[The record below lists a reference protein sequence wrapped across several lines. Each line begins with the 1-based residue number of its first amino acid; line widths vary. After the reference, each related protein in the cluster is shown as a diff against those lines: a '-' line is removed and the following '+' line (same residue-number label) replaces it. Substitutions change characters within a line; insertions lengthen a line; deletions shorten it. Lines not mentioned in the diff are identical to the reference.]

1 MTNYIRDV
9 DLTVDSN
16 LVWRPAK
23 TGEPVFRLIV
33 GKAPSGR
40 AKCRKCSQQIQLG
53 DLRCGIPIKH
63 SMGVHGRISAWQHL
77 NCTRLASEELN
88 GLKVEEVIHGL
99 SAFSPS
105 TQETIIQEVISNKIP
120 EHLIALDPTDLPK
133 RGKLEEVVPPKGLLQ
148 HLLPYQK
155 EGLGWMIEQEK
166 SAYKGGILA
175 DEMGMGKTIQVIAL
189 LLAHRVSGPTL
200 VVCPVSS
207 MMQWKTEIEQHVA
220 ANAFLVKIVSKSSFT
235 SAEEMEK
242 ADIVLT
248 TYPMLEHA
256 WRSLVTALKV
266 TCKYCGLSFL
276 PRQLVVHNKYFCGP
290 LAAKTV
296 KQMKR
301 ERNERSSNAGLKS
314 RRVQSAETIAKG
326 LRSLHVNVEEEIR
339 GESGEGGSQSSPVD
353 ESVNDSSPKKTIM
366 GPIGMYQELMR
377 EAGRKVRSRWEGR
390 LRHRRISESD
400 SGEDSNSDE
409 TATSDSEG
417 STESVDSED
426 EKEIKSAEIEIEKM
440 EEESRQRRFFLFTC
454 EKCKFQKL
462 RFPFCPMTG
471 QHHVISDE
479 LRHEI
484 QTDTG
489 GDDVNLQE
497 SPFHKINWARI
508 VLDEA
513 HRIKER
519 TTSTARSAFGLTAE
533 YRWCLTGTPLQNRVG
548 DVYSLLRFL
557 RLKPY
562 SNYFCSA
569 DGCSCSSLSHPFSG
583 TSLRQCV
590 FCGHSPLQHYAYF
603 NKHILNPITRYGYI
617 GDGRLGMIQLHDI
630 FSRIMLRRTK
640 RERADDLHLPSLT
653 VEKVYINLTEEERN
667 FYESLYKKST
677 VEFNTFVS
685 KGTVLHNYAHIFQLL
700 SRLRQALDH
709 PLLVIRGMDVGDVHY
724 REGLCG
730 ICGEGLEGEGTIK
743 VDPCNH
749 GFHRVCLGQYL
760 ECAPEKKFHCP
771 ICFVTINVD
780 LRQLRLEE
788 DDDDAEKVFRAALPP
803 ELEDEEAIQDENDT
817 DALQG
822 NTAVDSSSP
831 SSAGIFGT
839 RSSPTGNGKSKAKA
853 GVLARLDTS
862 KPLIGSKLHAI
873 VQYILEIPKGEK
885 VIVFS
890 QFGEMLDLTQYAM
903 ERQRIKAVKLCG
915 SLSLSQRQ
923 SVLLAFQNEP
933 SVQAILISLKAGGEG
948 LNLQNANHVILIDPW
963 WNPAVEMQAVQRAHR
978 IGQRKP
984 VHAVRYVTRNSV
996 EERMTELQEKKML
1009 VFEGTV
1015 DGTVTSLKK
1024 LTSEDL
1030 QFLFTR

>member
-1 MTNYIRDV
+1 MTNYIRDI

-23 TGEPVFRLIV
+23 PGETVYHLIV

-40 AKCRKCSQQIQLG
+40 AKCRKCSQQIHLG
-53 DLRCGIPIKH
+53 ELRCGIPIKH

-77 NCTRLASEELN
+77 GCTRLEKDQLN
-88 GLKVEEVIHGL
+88 GLNIAEVIYGL
-99 SAFSPS
+99 SAFTPLV
-105 TQETIIQEVISNKIP
+105 QECILQEVISKKIP
-120 EHLIALDPTDLPK
+120 EHLIALDPTDFVK
-133 RGKLEEVVPPKGLLQ
+133 RGKLEEGTPPSGLLQ

-155 EGLGWMIEQEK
+155 EGLQWMLEQEK
-166 SAYKGGILA
+166 SLYKGGILA
-175 DEMGMGKTIQVIAL
+175 DEMGMGKTIQIIAL
-189 LLAHRVSGPTL
+189 LLAHRVPGPTL

-207 MMQWKTEIEQHVA
+207 MMQWKTEIEQHVV
-220 ANAFLVKIVSKSSFT
+220 ANTFIVKIVSKSSFT
-235 SAEEMEK
+235 SVEDMEK

-248 TYPMLEHA
+248 TYPMIEHA

-266 TCKYCGLSFL
+266 TCKYCGLIFL

-290 LAAKTV
+290 LAAKTA

-301 ERNERSSNAGLKS
+301 ERNDENRNGLLKN
-314 RRVQSAETIAKG
+314 RRMQSDETIAKG
-326 LRSLHVNVEEEIR
+326 LRTLHVNLEEENENTAVEESTSSVV
-339 GESGEGGSQSSPVD
+339 GGVTKESST
-353 ESVNDSSPKKTIM
+353 KKTIM

-377 EAGRKVRSRWEGR
+377 EAGRKVRSRWEGT
-390 LRHRRISESD
+390 RHTVRGKSSSSD
-400 SGEDSNSDE
+400 EDSNSE
-409 TATSDSEG
+409 DSRTCDSNAG
-417 STESVDSED
+417 TESVDSEA
-426 EKEIKSAEIEIEKM
+426 ELEIKEAAAEIEKM
-440 EEESRQRRFFLFTC
+440 EEEARQRRFLLFTC
-454 EKCKFQKL
+454 ENCKFQKL

-471 QHHVISDE
+471 QHHIISDE
-479 LRHEI
+479 LLRAI

-489 GDDVNLQE
+489 GDDVKLLE
-497 SPFHKINWARI
+497 SPFHKINWSRI

-562 SNYFCSA
+562 SNYFCSVE
-569 DGCSCSSLSHPFSG
+569 GCSCSSLSHPFSG
-583 TSLRQCV
+583 TSLRQCI

-617 GDGRLGMIQLHDI
+617 GDGRLGMIQLHDV
-630 FSRIMLRRTK
+630 FSKVMLRRTK
-640 RERADDLHLPSLT
+640 SERADDLHLPSLT
-653 VEKVYINLTEEERN
+653 ISKTYVDLTEHERN

-677 VEFNTFVS
+677 VQFNTFVS

-709 PLLVIRGMDVGDVHY
+709 PLLVVRGMDIGEVHY

-730 ICGEGLEGEGTIK
+730 ICGEGLEGDNSIK

-749 GFHRVCLGQYL
+749 GFHRVCLGQFL
-760 ECAPEKKFHCP
+760 ECAPEKKFNCP
-771 ICFVTINVD
+771 ICFTTINVD
-780 LRQLRLEE
+780 LRHLRLDGDGE
-788 DDDDAEKVFRAALPP
+788 DNNENPVLAALPP
-803 ELEDEEAIQDENDT
+803 ELEDEGESPNEDDFRVQKN
-817 DALQG
+817 L
-822 NTAVDSSSP
+822 TAGSP
-831 SSAGIFGT
+831 SSTVSIT
-839 RSSPTGNGKSKAKA
+839 SRSSSTDSGKSKTKA
-853 GVLARLDTS
+853 GVLSRIDTS
-862 KPLIGSKLHAI
+862 KSLVGSKLNAI
-873 VQYILEIPKGEK
+873 VQYVLDIPTDEK
-885 VIVFS
+885 AIVFS

-903 ERQRIKAVKLCG
+903 ERRGIKVVKLCG
-915 SLSLSQRQ
+915 SLSLAQRQ
-923 SVLLAFQNEP
+923 AVLLAFQREP
-933 SVQAILISLKAGGEG
+933 SVKAILVSLKAGGEG

-984 VHAVRYVTRNSV
+984 VRAIRYVTRNSV
-996 EERMTELQEKKML
+996 EERMIELQEKKML

-1015 DGTVTSLKK
+1015 DGAVNSLKK
-1024 LTSEDL
+1024 LTNEDL